1 MKYLNRRIR
10 QSIRA
15 RWYDLGLELLGDDDI
30 EALNKIKRVNKNDY
44 RVCCTEMFQ
53 LWLQKQPTASW
64 KQLIESLRQPS
75 VNLKELANQI
85 EQTAGKLAIIY
96 VYITKAC

>member
-1 MKYLNRRIR
+1 MKYLNRYIR

-15 RWYDLGLELLGDDDI
+15 RWYDLGLELLGDDGI
-30 EALNKIKRVNKNDY
+30 EALNKIKCDNKNDY
-44 RVCCTEMFQ
+44 RICCTEMFQ
-53 LWLQKQPTASW
+53 LWLKKQPKAPW

-85 EQTAGKLAIIY
+85 EQAPGKLAIIY